1 VFQGKSRNGVLG
13 ELAAYRADTGERLW
27 HIDTPNAIIAGPMA
41 YSVDGE
47 QYIAVASGANSM
59 SGGGPT
65 YVSQPGR
72 LLVFKLGGTATLPGD
87 PPLAGP
93 PQPPQQVAS
102 QADVTEGLHH
112 YDTYCIRCHGPNA
125 MASNVIPDLRRSAL
139 LTNRDA
145 WRSVVGEGA
154 LEARGMM
161 GWSKYLS
168 ADQIEKIRLYV
179 GEQARRLQQP
189 Q

>member
-1 VFQGKSRNGVLG
+1 V
-13 ELAAYRADTGERLW
+13 A
-27 HIDTPNAIIAGPMA
+27 
-41 YSVDGE
+41 GE

-65 YVSQPGR
+65 YMPQPGR

-102 QADVTEGLHH
+102 QVDVTEGLHY

-125 MASNVIPDLRRSAL
+125 MGNNVIPDLRRSAV
-139 LTNRDA
+139 LTNPDA
-145 WRSVVGEGA
+145 WHSVVGEGA

-168 ADQIEKIRLYV
+168 ADQIDRIRLYV
-179 GEQARRLQQP
+179 GEQARRLQQS